1 MAKVLP
7 DEDDISISR
16 IPDGPIE
23 PHIEVEFTCTVQ
35 RIKPPADYII
45 WEFTHGN
52 ASFGQNI

>member
-23 PHIEVEFTCTVQ
+23 PHIEVEFTLHNMGTQ
-35 RIKPPADYII
+35 ALDK
-45 WEFTHGN
+45 T
-52 ASFGQNI
+52 SQT